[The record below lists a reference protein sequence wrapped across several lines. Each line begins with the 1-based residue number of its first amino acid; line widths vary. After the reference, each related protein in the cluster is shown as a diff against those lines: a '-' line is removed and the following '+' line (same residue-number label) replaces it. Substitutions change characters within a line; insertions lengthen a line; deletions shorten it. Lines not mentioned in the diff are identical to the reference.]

1 MTLLER
7 DIIARSG
14 AINRL
19 GYLMTGGLID
29 ITAENE
35 SLVQTGMTAMLVV
48 NENNLRLQESIK
60 KGEI

>member
-19 GYLMTGGLID
+19 GYLMAGGLID

-48 NENNLRLQESIK
+48 NDNNLRLQESIK
-60 KGEI
+60 KGKI